1 MKKIL
6 FVMLFYIIPIML
18 FANDT
23 CHVETDIF
31 QRTVNFLIFI
41 AIIYYLLADKTK
53 DFFNKRSSSIQA
65 ELDKV
70 QQVLKES
77 NVKVENAKLEL
88 ENAKKLAN
96 EIIET
101 ANVDVESIK
110 TSIEENLQQEI
121 NNIYKSFD
129 EKIKIETKKVK
140 KEVIKEI
147 LDELLDSKNI
157 DVSQKDLTNIILKKV
172 A

>member
-1 MKKIL
+1 M
-6 FVMLFYIIPIML
+6 
-18 FANDT
+18 
-23 CHVETDIF
+23 
-31 QRTVNFLIFI
+31 RNFHITENI
-41 AIIYYLLADKTK
+41 HKTK

-77 NVKVENAKLEL
+77 NVEVENAKLEL

-101 ANVDVESIK
+101 ANVEVESIK

>member
-1 MKKIL
+1 
-6 FVMLFYIIPIML
+6 MLFCITPITL
-18 FANDT
+18 SANDT

-77 NVKVENAKLEL
+77 NAKVENAKLEL

-101 ANVDVESIK
+101 ANADVESIK

-121 NNIYKSFD
+121 NNIYRSFD
-129 EKIKIETKKVK
+129 EKIEIETKKVR
-140 KEVIKEI
+140 KEVVKEL